1 MMNLG
6 LTEDNIMN
14 LNNFETYIKTDYA
27 RQLIDKVNSYVQ
39 IYQQRQEEFDQT
51 VNQVTEKKRSLNDQQ
66 YLMGQDINDQDEM
79 VILSYKNQQ
88 CFENLVNTIS
98 RKDIKLIS
106 SFTKRLLAFRFSQQN
121 ELKKSQLLFWWNV

>member
-106 SFTKRLLAFRFSQQN
+106 SFTKRLLAFRFS
-121 ELKKSQLLFWWNV
+121 